1 MMEAKLPNCGL
12 KASPHIESRVKIL
25 KAKYCA
31 LHELLSQSGFGWND
45 EHMMLMC
52 EKNVYDKWVK
62 KRKDASGLFNK
73 PFPHYYAL
81 GEIYGKDHENV
92 ESFIDLLNGNIGGQ
106 NMEFQSQGTEDFEIS
121 SSQPP
126 SAQRRKSTDNNVA
139 VSKRA
144 RTVRN
149 KATNEMHKDFSNMAF
164 AIAAMA
170 PKLDGLINVLSY
182 EKEVA
187 DLQAKLKDELNN
199 MEGLSRLQL
208 FRATN
213 MLAKDH
219 DLLRVFFTMF
229 AEEKKIYVMDLL
241 EHGL

>member
-1 MMEAKLPNCGL
+1 MNAGNDVDDDE
-12 KASPHIESRVKIL
+12 
-25 KAKYCA
+25 
-31 LHELLSQSGFGWND
+31 ELQQD
-45 EHMMLMC
+45 
-52 EKNVYDKWVK
+52 
-62 KRKDASGLFNK
+62 DAIN
-73 PFPHYYAL
+73 
-81 GEIYGKDHENV
+81 HENV

-106 NMEFQSQGTEDFEIS
+106 IWHFNLKDFSNMAYVIAAMAPKLNGLI
-121 SSQPP
+121 
-126 SAQRRKSTDNNVA
+126 NVLSYEKEVV

-149 KATNEMHKDFSNMAF
+149 KVTNEMHKDFSNMAYV
-164 AIAAMA
+164 IAAMA
-170 PKLDGLINVLSY
+170 PKLNGLINVLSY

-187 DLQAKLKDELNN
+187 DLQAKLKSELNN

-219 DLLRVFFTMF
+219 DLLTVFFTMS
-229 AEEKKIYVMDLL
+229 AEKKKIYVMDLL

>member
-1 MMEAKLPNCGL
+1 MASRIYKGNQEVLVHWKGLSPAEAYW
-12 KASPHIESRVKIL
+12 ESQEDL
-25 KAKYCA
+25 
-31 LHELLSQSGFGWND
+31 
-45 EHMMLMC
+45 
-52 EKNVYDKWVK
+52 
-62 KRKDASGLFNK
+62 KRKDVSGMFNK
-73 PFPHYYAL
+73 LFPHYYAL
-81 GEIYGKDHENV
+81 GEIYGKDRATGVNAGNAADDEEELQQGDATDHENV
-92 ESFIDLLNGNIGGQ
+92 ESFIDLLNANIGGQ
-106 NMEFQSQGTEDFEIS
+106 NMEFQSQGIEDFEIS

-126 SAQRRKSTDNNVA
+126 SAHHRKSTYNNVA

-164 AIAAMA
+164 AIAAMT
-170 PKLDGLINVLSY
+170 PKLDDLINVLSF

-187 DLQAKLKDELNN
+187 DLQAKLKSELNN

-219 DLLRVFFTMF
+219 DLLRVFFTMSV
-229 AEEKKIYVMDLL
+229 EEKKIYVMNLL
-241 EHGL
+241 EHEL